1 MPAGVDG
8 EPRWT
13 CPVCEHVNPLAHDRC
28 ERCDTP
34 FARLFAEP
42 EATVEVDP
50 ARAMAWSILLPG
62 LGHWMVGR
70 TLDGVARMVLFA
82 WVFGTLV
89 VLVVSGVSGATLPIF
104 LLYLVALIALEV
116 TSAADARRV
125 AAGDEPLVSSR
136 TLLWGAVALIGGSVL
151 LATFLALPAA
161 RGR

>member
-1 MPAGVDG
+1 MVGARSTGSPDGPVRVGVRDARRAGG
-8 EPRWT
+8 
-13 CPVCEHVNPLAHDRC
+13 LGC
-28 ERCDTP
+28 ERCHP
-34 FARLFAEP
+34 P
-42 EATVEVDP
+42 
-50 ARAMAWSILLPG
+50 IL
-62 LGHWMVGR
+62 
-70 TLDGVARMVLFA
+70 
-82 WVFGTLV
+82 
-89 VLVVSGVSGATLPIF
+89 